1 MRIAIRVVLVLAG
14 VIVALFALV
23 MVAAETPEVVVLH
36 TISAEGARHTTRL
49 WIVDD
54 ADGAWL
60 RAGNEGSSWFRDL
73 QGRPNVEIER
83 SGETLA
89 VRAVPSRDPA
99 DRARINALTAA
110 KYGWAESLYAMVGG
124 GAGAIPIH
132 LEPR

>member
-1 MRIAIRVVLVLAG
+1 MRIAIRVVLGLAG

-23 MVAAETPEVVVLH
+23 MVAAETPEVVALH
-36 TISAEGARHTTRL
+36 TTGADGASHTTRL

-73 QGRPNVEIER
+73 EARPNVEIER
-83 SGETLA
+83 GGETLA

-99 DRARINALTAA
+99 DRARINALTAT

-124 GAGAIPIH
+124 GNVAIPIR

>member
-14 VIVALFALV
+14 VVVALFAV
-23 MVAAETPEVVVLH
+23 GIIGAESREVVVLH
-36 TISAEGARHTTRL
+36 TTGADGASHTARL

-60 RAGNEGSSWFRDL
+60 RAGHDGSSWFRDL
-73 QGRPNVEIER
+73 EARPDAEVER
-83 SGETLA
+83 GGETLA

-99 DRARINALTAA
+99 DRARINALTAT

-124 GAGAIPIH
+124 GDVAIPIR